1 MSGQQ
6 ASGFMQALDMLRE
19 QGRERR
25 AELLGV
31 DYAQASEQAINP
43 FARELFDYFLAT
55 GWGAVW
61 NRPHLTARERALVTL
76 AASAASGRLGEVSAH
91 TRGALGA
98 GATALEIREVVIQV
112 SAYCGIGVAAEAM
125 GAVIATLEQLPVD
138 LGERA

>member
-1 MSGQQ
+1 MSGLQTQ
-6 ASGFMQALDMLRE
+6 GFMQALEALRE

-25 AELLGV
+25 AELLGA
-31 DYAQASEQAINP
+31 DYAHESENAINP
-43 FARELFDYFLAT
+43 FARELFDHFLAT

-76 AASAASGRLGEVSAH
+76 AAAAAAGRLGEVSTH

-125 GAVIATLEQLPVD
+125 GAVIATLEQLGVD
-138 LGERA
+138 LGQRA